1 MTDSITSF
9 LAEWAAAERA
19 GDTGTLDALLT
30 DDFVG
35 IGPLGFSLPKAQ
47 WLARHRQGLRY
58 GAFGIDET
66 QVRTYGDV
74 AVVTARETQR
84 GTAFG
89 NPVPEA
95 LRATHV
101 LVREGD
107 RWRLAVI
114 QMSFIAGTPG
124 APPIPGAPPQGT

>member
-9 LAEWAAAERA
+9 LAGWAAAERA
-19 GDTGTLDALLT
+19 GDTGTLDPLLT

-35 IGPLGFSLPKAQ
+35 VGPLGFSLPKAQ
-47 WLARHRQGLRY
+47 RLARHRQGLRY
-58 GAFGIDET
+58 EAFGIDET

-74 AVVTARETQR
+74 ATARERQR
-84 GTAFG
+84 GAAFG

>member
-1 MTDSITSF
+1 MTDSIASF

-58 GAFGIDET
+58 EAFGIDET